1 MEIVTCKLGAFF
13 GMKKMDFSKVET
25 SNLVE
30 DIHLQETAAFK
41 VNEIKNPDVKR
52 LFNIDRNLA
61 NIWNEMK
68 ERAVEETK
76 EIKWKYAAIVL
87 DRLFFF
93 VTLLYSIIT
102 FCSTVLSIPNLYRFT

>member
-61 NIWNEMK
+61 NIWNEMSK
-68 ERAVEETK
+68 K
-76 EIKWKYAAIVL
+76 QKK
-87 DRLFFF
+87 
-93 VTLLYSIIT
+93 
-102 FCSTVLSIPNLYRFT
+102 